1 VLSKMTTKGRPVDVA
16 GNQGND
22 RERGGRDERVS
33 APKRDS
39 EPLVMFFSG
48 SAGDNEGGAGTLG
61 TLRQL
66 QIHNA
71 VETKTRTD
79 TFLALAVPPLNRSPQ
94 P

>member
-1 VLSKMTTKGRPVDVA
+1 MTSEFRRQNAIRNHLSMV
-16 GNQGND
+16 
-22 RERGGRDERVS
+22 
-33 APKRDS
+33 
-39 EPLVMFFSG
+39 FSG